1 MHFLLLLS
9 TDPSFSSR
17 RSIIIFLHSS
27 SHSYVLGTSLS
38 SFVRYDDVNEED
50 DDDDDDDNDGDD
62 RDDDDGDDRVA

>member
-9 TDPSFSSR
+9 TDSFSSR

-50 DDDDDDDNDGDD
+50 DDDDDDNDGDD
-62 RDDDDGDDRVA
+62 RDDDDGDDRIA